1 MLEVKENYLMHDYRN
16 HIGIIGG
23 GISGLTLGCALL
35 KEGIPVAIFEKMPQE
50 TSHGA
55 AISLSSNALRLLD
68 RLDIYHDLKNQSFI
82 HSEASIQGPQK
93 EISSFQTPEVITTRR
108 QTLMSLLYS
117 RYLNLGGEIFHHH
130 DLASFDE
137 VKCEVE
143 FTNENKFTLKHLA
156 ACDGIRSS
164 IRDTFFAANQNP
176 KYSGYSAWRG
186 IGKSNLQKIH
196 FALGPDS
203 HIVSY
208 PINKE
213 GDVSFVAVKKE
224 DYQFKE
230 SWKEEGSIS
239 DLLDDFSAYD
249 SKIFPALEDSVTLY
263 KWGIYIR
270 SPLKSMIAKNITLL
284 GDAAHPMVPFLGQGA
299 CMAIEDSYSFAM
311 ACKVHMTNLAIA
323 QEAYDYVRSRRTK
336 KIQQLSMMQGR
347 VYHLKN
353 SILVALRNA
362 AMRYTNI
369 PGNDLKR
376 IHDYDAHN
384 EMQMHLAEHR
394 KKFF

>member
-1 MLEVKENYLMHDYRN
+1 MSDYRN

-35 KEGIPVAIFEKMPQE
+35 KQGIPAIIFEKMPEE

-55 AISLSSNALRLLD
+55 AISLSLNALRLLD
-68 RLDIYHDLKNQSFI
+68 RLDIYVDLKDQSFI
-82 HSEASIQGPQK
+82 HSAASIQGPHR
-93 EISSFQTPEVITTRR
+93 EISSFQTPEVLTTRR
-108 QTLMSLLYS
+108 QLLMSLLYS
-117 RYLNLGGEIFHHH
+117 RYINLGGEIFHHH
-130 DLASFDE
+130 DLASFDA
-137 VKCEVE
+137 VKCEAT
-143 FTNENKFTLKHLA
+143 FTNKNKFTLKHLS

-208 PINKE
+208 PVNKE
-213 GDVSFVAVKKE
+213 GDVSFVAVRKE
-224 DYQFKE
+224 HYEFRE
-230 SWKEEGSIS
+230 SWKEEGSTS

-249 SKIFPALEDSVTLY
+249 SKIFPALEDSGTLY

-270 SPLKSMIAKNITLL
+270 PPLKSMITNNITLL

-311 ACKVHMTNLAIA
+311 ACKAKILNLSDA
-323 QEAYDYVRSRRTK
+323 QKVYDFVRSKRTK
-336 KIQQLSMMQGR
+336 KIQRLSMMQGKI
-347 VYHLKN
+347 YHIKSSL
-353 SILVALRNA
+353 LVAARNA
-362 AMRYTNI
+362 VMKYTNL

-376 IHDYDAHN
+376 IHDYDAHAETKN
-384 EMQMHLAEHR
+384 HLST
-394 KKFF
+394 

>member
-1 MLEVKENYLMHDYRN
+1 MKDYSD

-23 GISGLTLGCALL
+23 GIAGLTLGCALL
-35 KEGIPVAIFEKMPQE
+35 KEGIPATIFEKMPE
-50 TSHGA
+50 DTSHGA
-55 AISLSSNALRLLD
+55 AISLSPNALRLLD
-68 RLDIYHDLKNQSFI
+68 RLGIYYDLKNQSFI
-82 HSEASIQGPQK
+82 HSAALIQGTQK
-93 EISSFQTPEVITTRR
+93 QICEFQTPEVLTTRR

-117 RYLNLGGEIFHHH
+117 KYINLGGEVHH
-130 DLASFDE
+130 DHALENFDA
-137 VKCEVE
+137 VKCEAT
-143 FTNENKFTLKHLA
+143 FTSQNKYIFKHLA

-164 IRDTFFAANQNP
+164 IRDTFFAANQDP

-213 GDVSFVAVKKE
+213 GDVSFVAVRKE

-270 SPLKSMIAKNITLL
+270 PPLKSMISKNITLL

-299 CMAIEDSYSFAM
+299 CMAIEDSYSFAI
-311 ACKVHMTNLAIA
+311 ACKEHMTNLANA
-323 QEAYDYVRSRRTK
+323 QVAYDYVRSKRTK
-336 KIQQLSMMQGR
+336 KIQQLSMMQGK

-353 SILVALRNA
+353 PILVAARNA
-362 AMRYTNI
+362 AMKHTNI

-376 IHDYDAHN
+376 IHDYDVHD
-384 EMQMHLAEHR
+384 ETQKYLARHR
-394 KKFF
+394 

>member
-1 MLEVKENYLMHDYRN
+1 MSDYRN

-23 GISGLTLGCALL
+23 GIAGLTLGCALL
-35 KEGIPVAIFEKMPQE
+35 KQGIPAIIFEKMPEE

-55 AISLSSNALRLLD
+55 AISLSSNALCLLD
-68 RLDIYHDLKNQSFI
+68 RLEIYNDLKNQSFV
-82 HSEASIQGPQK
+82 HSAASIQGPQK
-93 EISSFQTPEVITTRR
+93 EISSFQTPEVLTTRR

-117 RYLNLGGEIFHHH
+117 RYLDLGGKIFHHH
-130 DLASFDE
+130 DFASFDMA
-137 VKCEVE
+137 KCEVT
-143 FTNENKFTLKHLA
+143 FTNENKYTLKHLA

-164 IRDTFFAANQNP
+164 IRDAFFAAHQDP

-213 GDVSFVAVKKE
+213 GDVSFVAVRKE

-230 SWKEEGSIS
+230 SWKEEGSIL
-239 DLLDDFSAYD
+239 DLLDDFSTYD

-270 SPLKSMIAKNITLL
+270 PPLKSMISKNITLL

-299 CMAIEDSYSFAM
+299 CMAIEDSYSLAM
-311 ACKVHMTNLAIA
+311 ACKEHIVNLADA
-323 QEAYDYVRSRRTK
+323 QVAYDHVRSKRTK
-336 KIQQLSMMQGR
+336 KIQQLSMMQGK

-353 SILVALRNA
+353 PILVAARNA

-376 IHDYDAHN
+376 IHDYDSHD
-384 EMQMHLAEHR
+384 EMKIHFASHR
-394 KKFF
+394 KKFS

>member
-1 MLEVKENYLMHDYRN
+1 MSDYRN

-23 GISGLTLGCALL
+23 GIAGLTLGCALL
-35 KEGIPVAIFEKMPQE
+35 KQGIPAIIFEKMSEE

-55 AISLSSNALRLLD
+55 AISLSFNALCLLD
-68 RLDIYHDLKNQSFI
+68 RLDIYADLKNQSFI

-93 EISSFQTPEVITTRR
+93 EISSFQTPEVLTTRR

-117 RYLNLGGEIFHHH
+117 RYINLGGEICHHH
-130 DLASFDE
+130 DLESFDV
-137 VKCEVE
+137 VKSQVT
-143 FTNENKFTLKHLA
+143 FTNQNKYALKHLA

-164 IRDTFFAANQNP
+164 IRDAFFAANQDP

-208 PINKE
+208 PINKD

-249 SKIFPALEDSVTLY
+249 SKIFPALEDSAQIY

-270 SPLKSMIAKNITLL
+270 PPLKSMITKNITLL

-311 ACKVHMTNLAIA
+311 ACKEHMTNLANA
-323 QEAYDYVRSRRTK
+323 QTDYDYVRSKRTK
-336 KIQQLSMMQGR
+336 KIQQLSMMQGKI
-347 VYHLKN
+347 YHLKN
-353 SILVALRNA
+353 PILVAARNA
-362 AMRYTNI
+362 IIKHTNI

-376 IHDYDAHN
+376 IHDYDAHD
-384 EMQMHLAEHR
+384 EMQIHLT
-394 KKFF
+394 

>member
-1 MLEVKENYLMHDYRN
+1 MSDYRN

-23 GISGLTLGCALL
+23 GIAGLTLGCALL
-35 KEGIPVAIFEKMPQE
+35 KQGIPAIIFEKMSEE

-55 AISLSSNALRLLD
+55 AISLSFNALCLLD
-68 RLDIYHDLKNQSFI
+68 RLDIYADLKNQSFI

-93 EISSFQTPEVITTRR
+93 EISSFQTPEVLTTRR

-117 RYLNLGGEIFHHH
+117 RYIKLGGEICHHH
-130 DLASFDE
+130 DLESFDVVKSE
-137 VKCEVE
+137 VT
-143 FTNENKFTLKHLA
+143 FTNQNKYALKHLA

-164 IRDTFFAANQNP
+164 IRDAFFAANQDP

-208 PINKE
+208 PINKD

-249 SKIFPALEDSVTLY
+249 SKIFPALEDSAQIY

-270 SPLKSMIAKNITLL
+270 PPLKSMITKNITLL

-311 ACKVHMTNLAIA
+311 ACKEHMTNLANA
-323 QEAYDYVRSRRTK
+323 QTDYDYVRSKRTK
-336 KIQQLSMMQGR
+336 KIQQLSMMQGK

-353 SILVALRNA
+353 PILVAARNA
-362 AMRYTNI
+362 IIKHTNI

-376 IHDYDAHN
+376 IHEYDAHD
-384 EMQMHLAEHR
+384 EMQIHLT
-394 KKFF
+394 

>member
-1 MLEVKENYLMHDYRN
+1 MSDYRN

-23 GISGLTLGCALL
+23 GIAGLTLGCALL
-35 KEGIPVAIFEKMPQE
+35 KQGIPAIIFEKMSEE

-55 AISLSSNALRLLD
+55 AISLSFNALCLLD
-68 RLDIYHDLKNQSFI
+68 RLDIYADLKNQSFI

-93 EISSFQTPEVITTRR
+93 EISSFQTPEVLTTRR

-117 RYLNLGGEIFHHH
+117 RYIKLGGEICHHH
-130 DLASFDE
+130 DLESFDVVKSE
-137 VKCEVE
+137 VT
-143 FTNENKFTLKHLA
+143 FTNQNKYALKHLA

-164 IRDTFFAANQNP
+164 IRDAFFAANQDP

-208 PINKE
+208 PINKD

-224 DYQFKE
+224 DYQFRE

-249 SKIFPALEDSVTLY
+249 SKIFPALEDSAQIY

-270 SPLKSMIAKNITLL
+270 PPLKSMITKNITLL

-311 ACKVHMTNLAIA
+311 ACKEHMTNLANA
-323 QEAYDYVRSRRTK
+323 QTDYDYVRSKRTK
-336 KIQQLSMMQGR
+336 KIQQLSMMQGK

-353 SILVALRNA
+353 PILVAARNA
-362 AMRYTNI
+362 IIKHTNI

-376 IHDYDAHN
+376 IHDYDAHD
-384 EMQMHLAEHR
+384 EMQIHLT
-394 KKFF
+394 

>member
-1 MLEVKENYLMHDYRN
+1 MIDYRN

-35 KEGIPVAIFEKMPQE
+35 KQGIPAIIFEKMPEE

-68 RLDIYHDLKNQSFI
+68 RLEIYNDLKNQSFV
-82 HSEASIQGPQK
+82 HSAASIQGPQM
-93 EISSFQTPEVITTRR
+93 EISSFPTPEVLTTRR

-117 RYLNLGGEIFHHH
+117 RYINLGGEIFHYH
-130 DLASFDE
+130 DFASFD
-137 VKCEVE
+137 VAKCEVT
-143 FTNENKFTLKHLA
+143 FTNENKYTLKHLA

-164 IRDTFFAANQNP
+164 IRDTFFAANQDP

-208 PINKE
+208 PINQE

-230 SWKEEGSIS
+230 SWKEEGSVK
-239 DLLDDFSAYD
+239 DLQDDFSIYD
-249 SKIFPALEDSVTLY
+249 SKIFPALEDSMPLY

-270 SPLKSMIAKNITLL
+270 PPLKSMIAKNITLL

-311 ACKVHMTNLAIA
+311 ACKENIANLSIA
-323 QEAYDYVRSRRTK
+323 QQAYDFVRSQRTK
-336 KIQQLSMMQGR
+336 KIQRLSMMQGKI
-347 VYHLKN
+347 YHMKN
-353 SILVALRNA
+353 PLLVAARNA
-362 AMRYTNI
+362 VMKYTNI
-369 PGNDLKR
+369 PGNDLKK
-376 IHDYDAHN
+376 IHDYDAHD
-384 EMQMHLAEHR
+384 EMQIYLAFGDLR
-394 KKFF
+394 YINSGKG

>member
-1 MLEVKENYLMHDYRN
+1 MIDYRN

-23 GISGLTLGCALL
+23 GIAGLTLGCALL
-35 KEGIPVAIFEKMPQE
+35 KQGIPAIIFEKMSEE

-55 AISLSSNALRLLD
+55 AISLSFNALCLLD
-68 RLDIYHDLKNQSFI
+68 RLDIYADLKNQSFI

-93 EISSFQTPEVITTRR
+93 EISSFQTPEVLTTRR
-108 QTLMSLLYS
+108 QALMSLLYS
-117 RYLNLGGEIFHHH
+117 RYIKLGGEICHHH
-130 DLASFDE
+130 DLESFDVVKSE
-137 VKCEVE
+137 VT
-143 FTNENKFTLKHLA
+143 FTNQNKYALKHLA

-164 IRDTFFAANQNP
+164 IRDAFFAANQDP

-208 PINKE
+208 PINKD

-224 DYQFKE
+224 DYQFRE

-249 SKIFPALEDSVTLY
+249 SKIFPALEDSAQIY

-270 SPLKSMIAKNITLL
+270 PPLKSMITKNITLL

-311 ACKVHMTNLAIA
+311 ACKEHMTNLANA
-323 QEAYDYVRSRRTK
+323 QTDYDYVRSKRTK
-336 KIQQLSMMQGR
+336 KIQQLSMMQGK

-353 SILVALRNA
+353 PILVAARNA
-362 AMRYTNI
+362 IIKHTNI

-376 IHDYDAHN
+376 IHDYDAHD
-384 EMQMHLAEHR
+384 EMQIHLT
-394 KKFF
+394 

>member
-1 MLEVKENYLMHDYRN
+1 MSDYRN

-23 GISGLTLGCALL
+23 GIAGLTLGCALL
-35 KEGIPVAIFEKMPQE
+35 EQGIPAIIFEKMPEE

-68 RLDIYHDLKNQSFI
+68 RLEIYNDLKNQSFV
-82 HSEASIQGPQK
+82 HSAASIQGPQM
-93 EISSFQTPEVITTRR
+93 EISSFTTPEVLTTRR

-117 RYLNLGGEIFHHH
+117 RYINLGGEIFHHH
-130 DLASFDE
+130 DFARFD
-137 VKCEVE
+137 VAKCEVT
-143 FTNENKFTLKHLA
+143 FTNENKYTLKHLA

-164 IRDTFFAANQNP
+164 IRDTFFAANQDP

-230 SWKEEGSIS
+230 SWKEEGSVK
-239 DLLDDFSAYD
+239 DLQDDFSIYD
-249 SKIFPALEDSVTLY
+249 SKIFPALEDSMPLY

-270 SPLKSMIAKNITLL
+270 PPLKSMIAKNITLL

-311 ACKVHMTNLAIA
+311 ACKENIANLSIA
-323 QEAYDYVRSRRTK
+323 QQAYDFVRSQRTK
-336 KIQQLSMMQGR
+336 KIQRLSMMQGKI
-347 VYHLKN
+347 YHMKN
-353 SILVALRNA
+353 PLLVAARNA
-362 AMRYTNI
+362 VMKYTNI
-369 PGNDLKR
+369 PGNDLKK
-376 IHDYDAHN
+376 IHDYDAHD
-384 EMQMHLAEHR
+384 EMQIYLAFGDLR
-394 KKFF
+394 YINSGKG

>member
-1 MLEVKENYLMHDYRN
+1 MTDYSD

-23 GISGLTLGCALL
+23 GIAGLTLGCALL
-35 KEGIPVAIFEKMPQE
+35 KEGIPAIIFEKMPEE

-68 RLDIYHDLKNQSFI
+68 RLDIYTNLKNQSFV
-82 HSEASIQGPQK
+82 HSKASIQGPQK
-93 EISSFQTPEVITTRR
+93 EICAFQIQEVLTTRR

-117 RYLNLGGEIFHHH
+117 RYLSLGGEVHH
-130 DLASFDE
+130 DHAFANFDAAKCEASFSNQ
-137 VKCEVE
+137 KKYI
-143 FTNENKFTLKHLA
+143 FKHLA

-208 PINKE
+208 PINKT

-224 DYQFKE
+224 NYQFQE
-230 SWKEEGSIS
+230 SWKEKGSVK
-239 DLLDDFSAYD
+239 DLLDEFYIYD
-249 SKIFPALEDSVTLY
+249 SKIFPALEDSMPLY

-270 SPLKSMIAKNITLL
+270 PPLKSMIAKNITLL

-299 CMAIEDSYSFAM
+299 CMAIEDTYSFAM
-311 ACKVHMTNLAIA
+311 ACKENIANLSNA
-323 QEAYDYVRSRRTK
+323 QQAYDFVRSKRTK
-336 KIQQLSMMQGR
+336 KIQRLSMMQGKI
-347 VYHLKN
+347 YHMK
-353 SILVALRNA
+353 SSFLVSARNA
-362 AMRYTNI
+362 VMKYTNI
-369 PGNDLKR
+369 PGSDLKR
-376 IHDYDAHN
+376 IHDYDAHD
-384 EMQMHLAEHR
+384 EMQTYLA
-394 KKFF
+394 

>member
-1 MLEVKENYLMHDYRN
+1 MSDYRN

-23 GISGLTLGCALL
+23 GIAGLTLGCALL
-35 KEGIPVAIFEKMPQE
+35 EQGIPAIIFEKMPEE

-68 RLDIYHDLKNQSFI
+68 RLEIYNDLKNQSFV
-82 HSEASIQGPQK
+82 HSAASIQGPQM
-93 EISSFQTPEVITTRR
+93 EISSFPTPEVLTTRR

-117 RYLNLGGEIFHHH
+117 RYINLGGEIFHHH
-130 DLASFDE
+130 DFASFD
-137 VKCEVE
+137 VAKCEVT
-143 FTNENKFTLKHLA
+143 FTNENKYTLKHLA

-164 IRDTFFAANQNP
+164 IRDTFFAANQDP
-176 KYSGYSAWRG
+176 QYSGYSAWRG

-230 SWKEEGSIS
+230 SWKEEGSVK
-239 DLLDDFSAYD
+239 DLQDDFSIYD
-249 SKIFPALEDSVTLY
+249 SKIFPALEDSMPLY

-270 SPLKSMIAKNITLL
+270 PPLKSMIAKNITLL

-311 ACKVHMTNLAIA
+311 ACKENIANLSIA
-323 QEAYDYVRSRRTK
+323 QQAYDFVRSQRTK
-336 KIQQLSMMQGR
+336 KIQRLSMMQGKI
-347 VYHLKN
+347 YHMKN
-353 SILVALRNA
+353 PLLVAARNA
-362 AMRYTNI
+362 VMKYTNI
-369 PGNDLKR
+369 PGNDLKK
-376 IHDYDAHN
+376 IHDYDAHD
-384 EMQMHLAEHR
+384 EMQIYLAFGDLR
-394 KKFF
+394 YINSGKG

>member
-1 MLEVKENYLMHDYRN
+1 MSDYRN

-23 GISGLTLGCALL
+23 GIAGLTLGCALL
-35 KEGIPVAIFEKMPQE
+35 KQGIPAIIFEKMPEE

-55 AISLSSNALRLLD
+55 AISLSSNALCLLD
-68 RLDIYHDLKNQSFI
+68 RLEIYNDLKNQSFV
-82 HSEASIQGPQK
+82 HSAASIQGPQK
-93 EISSFQTPEVITTRR
+93 EISSFQTPEVLTTRR

-117 RYLNLGGEIFHHH
+117 RYIDLGGAILHHH
-130 DLASFDE
+130 DFASFDLA
-137 VKCEVE
+137 KCEVK
-143 FTNENKFTLKHLA
+143 FTNENKYTLKHLA

-164 IRDTFFAANQNP
+164 IRDTFFAANQDP

-203 HIVSY
+203 HIISY

-230 SWKEEGSIS
+230 SWKEEGSVK
-239 DLLDDFSAYD
+239 DLQDDFSIYD
-249 SKIFPALEDSVTLY
+249 SKIFPALEDSMPLY

-270 SPLKSMIAKNITLL
+270 PPLKSMIAKNITLL

-311 ACKVHMTNLAIA
+311 ACKENIANLSIA
-323 QEAYDYVRSRRTK
+323 QQVYDFVRSQRTK
-336 KIQQLSMMQGR
+336 KIQRLSMMQGKI
-347 VYHLKN
+347 YHMKN
-353 SILVALRNA
+353 PLLVAARNA
-362 AMRYTNI
+362 VMKYTNI

-376 IHDYDAHN
+376 IHDYDAHD
-384 EMQMHLAEHR
+384 EMQMHLA
-394 KKFF
+394 

>member
-1 MLEVKENYLMHDYRN
+1 MSDYYS

-23 GISGLTLGCALL
+23 GIAGLTLGCALL
-35 KEGIPVAIFEKMPQE
+35 KQGIPAIIFEKMSEE

-55 AISLSSNALRLLD
+55 AISLSFNALCLLD
-68 RLDIYHDLKNQSFI
+68 RLDIYADLKNQSFI

-93 EISSFQTPEVITTRR
+93 EISSFQTPEVLTTRR

-117 RYLNLGGEIFHHH
+117 RYIKLGGEICHHH
-130 DLASFDE
+130 DLESFDVVKSE
-137 VKCEVE
+137 VT
-143 FTNENKFTLKHLA
+143 FTNQNKYALKHLA

-164 IRDTFFAANQNP
+164 IRDAFFAANQDP

-208 PINKE
+208 PINKD

-249 SKIFPALEDSVTLY
+249 SKIFPALEDSAQIY

-270 SPLKSMIAKNITLL
+270 PPLKSMITKNITLL

-311 ACKVHMTNLAIA
+311 ACKEHMTNLANA
-323 QEAYDYVRSRRTK
+323 QTDYDYVRSKRTK
-336 KIQQLSMMQGR
+336 KIQQLSMMQGK

-353 SILVALRNA
+353 PILVAARNA
-362 AMRYTNI
+362 IIKHTNI

-376 IHDYDAHN
+376 IHDYDAHD
-384 EMQMHLAEHR
+384 EMQIHLT
-394 KKFF
+394 

>member
-1 MLEVKENYLMHDYRN
+1 MSDYRN

-23 GISGLTLGCALL
+23 GIAGLTLGCALL
-35 KEGIPVAIFEKMPQE
+35 KKGIPAIIFEKMPEE

-55 AISLSSNALRLLD
+55 AISLSSNALCLLD
-68 RLDIYHDLKNQSFI
+68 RLEIYNDLKNQSFV
-82 HSEASIQGPQK
+82 HSAASIQGPQK
-93 EISSFQTPEVITTRR
+93 EISSFQTPEVLTTRR
-108 QTLMSLLYS
+108 QTLMSLMYS
-117 RYLNLGGEIFHHH
+117 RYIDLGGAILHHH
-130 DLASFDE
+130 DFASFD
-137 VKCEVE
+137 VAKCEVT
-143 FTNENKFTLKHLA
+143 FTNENKYILKHLA

-164 IRDTFFAANQNP
+164 IRDTFFAANQDP

-213 GDVSFVAVKKE
+213 GEVSFVAVKKE

-239 DLLDDFSAYD
+239 DLLDDFSAFD
-249 SKIFPALEDSVTLY
+249 SKIFPELEDSVTLY

-270 SPLKSMIAKNITLL
+270 PPLKSLISKNITLL

-311 ACKVHMTNLAIA
+311 ACREHIFNMANA
-323 QEAYDYVRSRRTK
+323 QEAYDYVRSKRTK
-336 KIQQLSMMQGR
+336 KIQQLSMMQGK

-353 SILVALRNA
+353 PILVAMRNA
-362 AMRYTNI
+362 TMRYTNI

-376 IHDYDAHN
+376 IHDYDAHD
-384 EMQMHLAEHR
+384 EMQMHLA
-394 KKFF
+394 

>member
-1 MLEVKENYLMHDYRN
+1 MSDYRN

-23 GISGLTLGCALL
+23 GIAGLTLGCVLL
-35 KEGIPVAIFEKMPQE
+35 KQGIPAIIFEKMSEE

-55 AISLSSNALRLLD
+55 AISLSFNALCLLD
-68 RLDIYHDLKNQSFI
+68 RLDIYADLKNQSFI

-93 EISSFQTPEVITTRR
+93 EISSFQTPEVLTTRR

-117 RYLNLGGEIFHHH
+117 RYINLGGEIFYHH
-130 DLASFDE
+130 DLARFDVAKSE
-137 VKCEVE
+137 AT
-143 FTNENKFTLKHLA
+143 FTNENKYTLKHLT

-176 KYSGYSAWRG
+176 LYSGYSAWRG

-208 PINKE
+208 PINND
-213 GDVSFVAVKKE
+213 GDVSFVAVRKE

-230 SWKEEGSIS
+230 SWKEKGSIS

-249 SKIFPALEDSVTLY
+249 PKVFPTLEDSVTLY

-270 SPLKSMIAKNITLL
+270 PPLKSMISKNITLI
-284 GDAAHPMVPFLGQGA
+284 GDAAHPMVPFLGQGG
-299 CMAIEDSYSFAM
+299 CMAIEDAYAFGIL
-311 ACKVHMTNLAIA
+311 CNMTNCDFKKA
-323 QEAYDYVRSRRTK
+323 QKTYDSIRSKRTK
-336 KIQQLSMMQGR
+336 KIQRMSMMQGKI
-347 VYHLKN
+347 YHMKN
-353 SILVALRNA
+353 PLFVAARNA
-362 AMRYTNI
+362 VMRYTNI
-369 PGNDLKR
+369 PGNDLKK
-376 IHDYDAHN
+376 IHNYNVEDAIKAH
-384 EMQMHLAEHR
+384 
-394 KKFF
+394 KFMAVNPT

>member
-1 MLEVKENYLMHDYRN
+1 MSDYRN

-23 GISGLTLGCALL
+23 GIAGLTFGCALL
-35 KEGIPVAIFEKMPQE
+35 KQGIPAIIFEKMSEE

-55 AISLSSNALRLLD
+55 AISLSFNALCLLD
-68 RLDIYHDLKNQSFI
+68 RLDIYADLKNQSFI

-93 EISSFQTPEVITTRR
+93 EISSFQTPEILTTRR

-117 RYLNLGGEIFHHH
+117 RYIKLGGEICHHH
-130 DLASFDE
+130 DLESFDVVKSE
-137 VKCEVE
+137 VT
-143 FTNENKFTLKHLA
+143 FTNQNKYALKHLA

-164 IRDTFFAANQNP
+164 IRDAFFAANQDP

-208 PINKE
+208 PINKD

-249 SKIFPALEDSVTLY
+249 SKIFPALEDSAQIY

-270 SPLKSMIAKNITLL
+270 PPLKSMITKNITLL

-311 ACKVHMTNLAIA
+311 ACKERMTNLANA
-323 QEAYDYVRSRRTK
+323 QTDYDYVRSKRTK
-336 KIQQLSMMQGR
+336 KIQQLSMMQGK

-353 SILVALRNA
+353 PILVAARNA
-362 AMRYTNI
+362 IIKHTNI

-376 IHDYDAHN
+376 IHDYDAHD
-384 EMQMHLAEHR
+384 EMQIHLT
-394 KKFF
+394 

>member
-1 MLEVKENYLMHDYRN
+1 MSDYRN

-23 GISGLTLGCALL
+23 GIAGLTLGCALL
-35 KEGIPVAIFEKMPQE
+35 KQGIPAIIFEKMPEE

-68 RLDIYHDLKNQSFI
+68 RLEIYNDLKNQSFV
-82 HSEASIQGPQK
+82 HSAASIQGPQK
-93 EISSFQTPEVITTRR
+93 EISSFQTPEVLTTRR

-117 RYLNLGGEIFHHH
+117 RYIDLGGAILHHH
-130 DLASFDE
+130 DFASFDLA
-137 VKCEVE
+137 KCEVK
-143 FTNENKFTLKHLA
+143 FTNENKYTLKHLA

-164 IRDTFFAANQNP
+164 IRDTFFAANQDP

-230 SWKEEGSIS
+230 SWKEEGSVK
-239 DLLDDFSAYD
+239 DLQDDFSIYD
-249 SKIFPALEDSVTLY
+249 SKIFPALEDSMPLY

-270 SPLKSMIAKNITLL
+270 PPLKSMIAKNITLL

-311 ACKVHMTNLAIA
+311 ACKENIANLSIA
-323 QEAYDYVRSRRTK
+323 QQVYDFVRSQRTK
-336 KIQQLSMMQGR
+336 KIQRLSMMQGKI
-347 VYHLKN
+347 YHMKN
-353 SILVALRNA
+353 PLLVAARNA
-362 AMRYTNI
+362 VMKYTNI
-369 PGNDLKR
+369 PGNDLKK
-376 IHDYDAHN
+376 IHDYDAHD
-384 EMQMHLAEHR
+384 EMQIYLAFGDLR
-394 KKFF
+394 YINSGKG

>member
-1 MLEVKENYLMHDYRN
+1 MSDYRN

-23 GISGLTLGCALL
+23 GIAGLTLGCALL
-35 KEGIPVAIFEKMPQE
+35 EQGIPAIIFEKMPEE

-68 RLDIYHDLKNQSFI
+68 RLEIYNDLKNQSFV
-82 HSEASIQGPQK
+82 HSAASIQGPQM
-93 EISSFQTPEVITTRR
+93 EISSFPTPEVLTTRR

-117 RYLNLGGEIFHHH
+117 RYINLGGEIFHHH
-130 DLASFDE
+130 DFASFD
-137 VKCEVE
+137 VAKCEVT
-143 FTNENKFTLKHLA
+143 FTNENKYTLKHLA

-164 IRDTFFAANQNP
+164 IRDTFFAANQDP

-230 SWKEEGSIS
+230 SWKEEGSVK
-239 DLLDDFSAYD
+239 DLQDDFSIYE
-249 SKIFPALEDSVTLY
+249 SKIFPALEDSMPLY

-270 SPLKSMIAKNITLL
+270 PPLKSMIAKNITLL

-311 ACKVHMTNLAIA
+311 ACKENIANLSIA
-323 QEAYDYVRSRRTK
+323 QQAYDFVRSQRTK
-336 KIQQLSMMQGR
+336 KIQRLSMMQGKI
-347 VYHLKN
+347 YHMKN
-353 SILVALRNA
+353 PLLVAARNA
-362 AMRYTNI
+362 VMKYTNI
-369 PGNDLKR
+369 PGNDLKK
-376 IHDYDAHN
+376 IHDYDAHD
-384 EMQMHLAEHR
+384 EMQIYLAFGDLR
-394 KKFF
+394 YINSGKG

>member
-1 MLEVKENYLMHDYRN
+1 MSDYRN

-23 GISGLTLGCALL
+23 GIAGLTLGCALL
-35 KEGIPVAIFEKMPQE
+35 EQGIPAIIFEKMPEE

-68 RLDIYHDLKNQSFI
+68 RLEIYNDLKNQSFV
-82 HSEASIQGPQK
+82 HSAASIQGPQM
-93 EISSFQTPEVITTRR
+93 EISSFPTPEVLTTRR

-117 RYLNLGGEIFHHH
+117 RYINLGGEIFHHH
-130 DLASFDE
+130 DFASFD
-137 VKCEVE
+137 VAKCEVT
-143 FTNENKFTLKHLA
+143 FTNENKYTLKHLA

-164 IRDTFFAANQNP
+164 IRDTFFAANQDP

-230 SWKEEGSIS
+230 SWREEGSVK
-239 DLLDDFSAYD
+239 DLQDDFSIYD
-249 SKIFPALEDSVTLY
+249 SKIFPALEDSMPLY

-270 SPLKSMIAKNITLL
+270 PPLKSMIAKNITLL

-311 ACKVHMTNLAIA
+311 ACKENIANLSIA
-323 QEAYDYVRSRRTK
+323 QQAYDFVRSQRTK
-336 KIQQLSMMQGR
+336 KIQRLSMMQGKI
-347 VYHLKN
+347 YHMKN
-353 SILVALRNA
+353 PLLVAARNA
-362 AMRYTNI
+362 VMKYTNI
-369 PGNDLKR
+369 PGNDLKK
-376 IHDYDAHN
+376 IHDYDAHD
-384 EMQMHLAEHR
+384 EMQIYLAFGDLR
-394 KKFF
+394 YINSGKG

>member
-1 MLEVKENYLMHDYRN
+1 MSDYRN

-23 GISGLTLGCALL
+23 GIAGLTLGCALL
-35 KEGIPVAIFEKMPQE
+35 KQDIPAIIFEKMSEE

-55 AISLSSNALRLLD
+55 AISLSFNALCLLD
-68 RLDIYHDLKNQSFI
+68 RLDIYADLKNQSFI

-93 EISSFQTPEVITTRR
+93 EISSFQTPEVLTTRR

-117 RYLNLGGEIFHHH
+117 RYIKLGGEICHHH
-130 DLASFDE
+130 DLESFDVVKSE
-137 VKCEVE
+137 VT
-143 FTNENKFTLKHLA
+143 FTNQNKYALKHLA

-164 IRDTFFAANQNP
+164 IRDAFFAANQDP

-208 PINKE
+208 PINKD

-249 SKIFPALEDSVTLY
+249 SKIFPALEDSAQIY

-270 SPLKSMIAKNITLL
+270 PPLKSMITKNITLL

-311 ACKVHMTNLAIA
+311 ACKEHMTNLANA
-323 QEAYDYVRSRRTK
+323 QTDYDYVRSKRTK
-336 KIQQLSMMQGR
+336 KIQQLSMMQGK

-353 SILVALRNA
+353 PILVAARNA
-362 AMRYTNI
+362 IIKHTNI

-376 IHDYDAHN
+376 IHDYDAHD
-384 EMQMHLAEHR
+384 EMQIHLT
-394 KKFF
+394 

>member
-1 MLEVKENYLMHDYRN
+1 MTDYSD

-23 GISGLTLGCALL
+23 GIAGLTLGCALL
-35 KEGIPVAIFEKMPQE
+35 KEGIPTVIFEKMPEE

-68 RLDIYHDLKNQSFI
+68 RLDIYTELKDQSFI

-93 EISSFQTPEVITTRR
+93 EISSFQTPEVLTTRR

-117 RYLNLGGEIFHHH
+117 RYINLGGEIYHDH
-130 DLASFDE
+130 DLESFDV
-137 VKCEVE
+137 VKCEAR
-143 FTNENKFTLKHLA
+143 FTNKNQYNLKHLA

-164 IRDTFFAANQNP
+164 IRDTFFAANQDP

-186 IGKSNLQKIH
+186 IGKSSLQRIH

-208 PINKE
+208 PINKN

-224 DYQFKE
+224 NYQFQE
-230 SWKEEGSIS
+230 SWKEKGSVK
-239 DLLDDFSAYD
+239 DLLDDFSIYD
-249 SKIFPALEDSVTLY
+249 SKIFPALEDSMPLY

-270 SPLKSMIAKNITLL
+270 PSLKSMIAKNITLL

-299 CMAIEDSYSFAM
+299 CMAIEDTYSFAM
-311 ACKVHMTNLAIA
+311 ACKENIANLSNA
-323 QEAYDYVRSRRTK
+323 QQAYDFVRSKRTK
-336 KIQQLSMMQGR
+336 KIQKLSMMQGKI
-347 VYHLKN
+347 YHMKN
-353 SILVALRNA
+353 PLLVAARNSV
-362 AMRYTNI
+362 MNYTNI

-376 IHDYDAHN
+376 IHDYDAHE
-384 EMQMHLAEHR
+384 EMQTYLAFGNLR
-394 KKFF
+394 SINS